1 FDPFRIIQL
10 LSDCI
15 PITEIQFTSKRYI
28 FSTHGANLW
37 HQSERTQDYSFINN
51 TNILSKSICY
61 LLSTFDC
68 KRVCVYVFS
77 CSPSLESPEKFI
89 LTSTMQAFSIN
100 IYFIRVSCRIYNIPK
115 TRRTSNEMRSRC

>member
-1 FDPFRIIQL
+1 
-10 LSDCI
+10 
-15 PITEIQFTSKRYI
+15 
-28 FSTHGANLW
+28 THGTNLW
-37 HQSERTQDYSFINN
+37 HQSERTQDYVIVHRRIKYRSFINN

-89 LTSTMQAFSIN
+89 LTSTVQVFLIN
-100 IYFIRVSCRIYNIPK
+100 IYIISVSCRI
-115 TRRTSNEMRSRC
+115 